1 MATYTEKI
9 LFVQML
15 FWSMIFIL
23 WQPDWLNTTFGHRTR
38 CPTCSRLLF
47 SSIIAHTDL
56 FCVQCSCECSVLNG
70 LIQLCCRDQAVL
82 YSFAE
87 HMASWRHFFSQI
99 TLKLAEKKTLSEE
112 ISTVVFQE
120 MCMDCRL
127 SSKLVSPSANVFTKY
142 RALSST
148 HPYYTLQNLRLCK
161 EQIGQHSVMRDL
173 NGQTAYQVPHVN
185 SPTTHYIKTSLIK
198 SQLPPP
204 Y

>member
-1 MATYTEKI
+1 MQRAQRPDP
-9 LFVQML
+9 VML
-15 FWSMIFIL
+15 
-23 WQPDWLNTTFGHRTR
+23 PRPGG
-38 CPTCSRLLF
+38 
-47 SSIIAHTDL
+47 
-56 FCVQCSCECSVLNG
+56 SVL
-70 LIQLCCRDQAVL
+70 ICRTYGKL
-82 YSFAE
+82 KT
-87 HMASWRHFFSQI
+87 FFSQI

-112 ISTVVFQE
+112 ISTVVFQQ

-173 NGQTAYQVPHVN
+173 NGQTAYQVPRVN
-185 SPTTHYIKTSLIK
+185 SPTTHCIKTSLIK